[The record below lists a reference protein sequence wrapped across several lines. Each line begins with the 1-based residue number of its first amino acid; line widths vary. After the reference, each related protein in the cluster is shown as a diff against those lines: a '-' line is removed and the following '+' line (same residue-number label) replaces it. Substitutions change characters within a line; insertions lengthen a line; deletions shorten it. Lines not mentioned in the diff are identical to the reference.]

1 MAVNRGRP
9 ESLQSREAGAH
20 AEPEEIL
27 SACGPDTIKTV
38 LKGNV
43 VPFRKRYERLG
54 ERRGER
60 RAEQRGE
67 QRGIKLGLR
76 EALDKMRTILVGKAR
91 ERFGD
96 EAAQCVSSL
105 LESVTSF
112 DTLLDVAEAFG
123 REKTREDLLTA
134 LSNLGLKAP
143 TGPTSP

>member
-1 MAVNRGRP
+1 M
-9 ESLQSREAGAH
+9 
-20 AEPEEIL
+20 
-27 SACGPDTIKTV
+27 
-38 LKGNV
+38 
-43 VPFRKRYERLG
+43 PFRKRYERLG
-54 ERRGER
+54 ERRG
-60 RAEQRGE
+60 EQRGE

-105 LESVTSF
+105 LESVTPF

-134 LSNLGLKAP
+134 HSNLGLKAP